1 MGLRGCGKST
11 LGRLLAE
18 GLGRPLVEIDD
29 QILAT
34 FPEASVAEVWAANG
48 EAAWRAAETS
58 VLCECLQGAGQ
69 VIALGGGTPLIPEAR
84 HLIEAEQRLN
94 RATVIYLRCG
104 VAELTHR
111 LSKEA
116 GDRPPLLAGD
126 AIEEIARVAE
136 MRQPTYRSLADIE
149 FDVTET
155 PPTEAAAAIVRLL
168 GQREGPIDG

>member
-48 EAAWRAAETS
+48 EAAWRAAETR
-58 VLCECLQGAGQ
+58 VLCECLQSAGQ
-69 VIALGGGTPLIPEAR
+69 VIALGGGTPMIPEAR
-84 HLIEAEQRLN
+84 QLIEAEQRAD
-94 RATVIYLRCG
+94 RARVIYLRCR
-104 VAELTHR
+104 VEELTSR
-111 LSKEA
+111 LSKEP

-126 AIEEIARVAE
+126 AIKEIARVAE
-136 MRQPTYRSLADIE
+136 IRESTYRSLADIE
-149 FDVTET
+149 LDVTET
-155 PPTEAAAAIVRLL
+155 PPAEAAAAIIRLL
-168 GQREGPIDG
+168 GHP

>member
-18 GLGRPLVEIDD
+18 GFGRPLVEIDE

-48 EAAWRAAETS
+48 EAAWRAAETR
-58 VLCECLQGAGQ
+58 VLCECLQSAGQ
-69 VIALGGGTPLIPEAR
+69 VIALGGGTPMIPEAR
-84 HLIEAEQRLN
+84 QLIEAEQRAR
-94 RATVIYLRCG
+94 RARVIFLRCR

-111 LSKEA
+111 LLKNP

-126 AIEEIARVAE
+126 ATQEIARVAA

-149 FDVTET
+149 LDVTET
-155 PPTEAAAAIVRLL
+155 TPAEAAAAIVRLL
-168 GQREGPIDG
+168 EQKDRPVDG

>member
-18 GLGRPLVEIDD
+18 GLGRPLVEIDE

-48 EAAWRAAETS
+48 EAAWRAAETR
-58 VLCECLQGAGQ
+58 VLCDCLQSAGQ
-69 VIALGGGTPLIPEAR
+69 VIALGGGTPMIPEAR
-84 HLIEAEQRLN
+84 HLIEAEQRVR
-94 RATVIYLRCG
+94 RATVIYLRCS

-111 LSKEA
+111 LLKNP

-126 AIEEIARVAE
+126 AIKEIAHVAE

-149 FDVTET
+149 LDVTET
-155 PPTEAAAAIVRLL
+155 PPAKAAAAIVRLL
-168 GQREGPIDG
+168 EQGEGPIDG